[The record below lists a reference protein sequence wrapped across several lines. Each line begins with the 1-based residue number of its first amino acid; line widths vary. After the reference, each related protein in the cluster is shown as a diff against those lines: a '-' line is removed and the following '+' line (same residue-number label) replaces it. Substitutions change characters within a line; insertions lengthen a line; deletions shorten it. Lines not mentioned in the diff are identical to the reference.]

1 MSEDELRALL
11 AHEVAHVRRGDCLA
25 NLVQRICEI
34 PAFFHPGVWLAS
46 GRIAL
51 AREELA
57 DGWAL
62 SRGADAGSY
71 ARSLAAMAE
80 RAQVSLGA
88 VSLGVAEGKSTLLR
102 RVEAIMRGGSLK
114 RVSRPLVVAL
124 IGAALVSA
132 GAFAAVQV
140 HEERGAVAA
149 DENTADLRALE
160 GEMKNLALAVLMYLQ
175 DSKGVF
181 PPTDD
186 IREIRS
192 ILKPYLASEEVFEH
206 DLRWVMPAGLRVG
219 TIEDPARTPLVI
231 LEVNAKTEI
240 VAYADGHVET
250 QPRAAEGERIIDL
263 TVVNEKGGPMEGARI
278 KGLGLG
284 GEPVLM
290 TDERG
295 YRRFVVTKG
304 AKSVSLYVTSAD
316 GREETVVTIPFEN
329 EHQKAT
335 VTLHPAGETRAA
347 TAGTV
352 TFSGRVVDDRGR
364 PVEGAS
370 LWVYGLGYYGD
381 VFLSRDIGTTDENGR
396 FSAGIPRLAAG
407 NEGWG
412 GGWLEPWTCQIVA
425 HKRGQAMSWVRTP
438 GNGIVDG
445 GDIRLGKPVSVS
457 GAVRDVNGVLLPQ
470 VLVRAETV
478 EKTGEKL
485 QFDSMGD
492 APPWVETRTDEHGR
506 YTISDLPAG
515 GSIVL
520 EVSLCGAGE
529 SYRADEMGPDLGS
542 IDLAKHRGPVDI
554 QLIRQPRIQG
564 RLLTE
569 EGEPAGGVTIRL
581 HGPMKGNPHSIFSG
595 DSVTDEKGRYE
606 FDLTVAGTW
615 TLVVTDKRY
624 ARVLT
629 KDLTVDLGD
638 SVDLGT
644 TILGRSATIEGRVL
658 DAASGVPVGGA
669 YVDAHVRGQDQ
680 RSTGPAVVTEADGRF
695 TVSALP
701 GEVVLSVGGPK
712 GYTGNQRVTT
722 ETVDGQTFVRIT
734 SDPDRPSY
742 RIVDGKAGATVTG
755 IALYV
760 MPSATVE
767 GMVLGPDGEAWRY
780 GGYVSVEID
789 RARVRTNVY
798 PASGGNAGMDGAFSA
813 SGLFSGVPFIA
824 ALYDEERALG
834 GGARVTPKTGAPTPV
849 TIEMKPLATVVGRV
863 LMPDGGPA
871 AGVDVGFMH
880 VHGRRGSVFATT
892 DADGGFKMNAGMV
905 GTVCSATVVVPSIR
919 EREETGAELRLR
931 GFTKMVPV
939 TSSDQLIDLGD
950 IVLERYD
957 PQGRS

>member
-1 MSEDELRALL
+1 
-11 AHEVAHVRRGDCLA
+11 
-25 NLVQRICEI
+25 
-34 PAFFHPGVWLAS
+34 
-46 GRIAL
+46 
-51 AREELA
+51 
-57 DGWAL
+57 
-62 SRGADAGSY
+62 
-71 ARSLAAMAE
+71 
-80 RAQVSLGA
+80 
-88 VSLGVAEGKSTLLR
+88 
-102 RVEAIMRGGSLK
+102 MRGGSLK
-114 RVSRPLVVAL
+114 RMSRPLVVAL

-140 HEERGAVAA
+140 CEEPGAVAA
-149 DENTADLRALE
+149 DENAADLRALE

-186 IREIRS
+186 IREIQS
-192 ILKPYLASEEVFEH
+192 ILGPYLASEEVFARE
-206 DLRWVMPAGLRVG
+206 LRWVMPAGLRSG
-219 TIEDPARTPLVI
+219 SIEAPARTPVVI

-250 QPRAAEGERIIDL
+250 QPKAAGGEWIIDV
-263 TVVNEKGGPMEGARI
+263 TVVDEKGGPVEGARI
-278 KGLGLG
+278 RGLGLG
-284 GEPVLM
+284 GEPFLM

-295 YRRFVVTKG
+295 YRRFVVTKAG
-304 AKSVSLYVTSAD
+304 KSVTLYATSAD
-316 GREETVVTIPFEN
+316 GREETVVTIAFET

-370 LWVYGLGYYGD
+370 LWVYGSGYYGE

-396 FSAGIPRLAAG
+396 FSVGIPRLSVG
-407 NEGWG
+407 NGGWG
-412 GGWLEPWTCQIVA
+412 GGWLDPWTCEIIA
-425 HKRGQAMSWVRTP
+425 HKRGQATGWVQRD
-438 GNGIVDG
+438 GDNIVDG
-445 GDIRLGKPVSVS
+445 GDIRLGRPTSVS
-457 GAVRDVNGVLLPQ
+457 GAVKDVNGLLLPQ

-478 EKTGEKL
+478 GKAGEKL
-485 QFDSMGD
+485 QFDGMAD

-515 GSIVL
+515 AWVRL

-529 SYRADEMGPDLGS
+529 SYRADEMGPDLGV
-542 IDLAKHRGPVDI
+542 IDLAKHRGAVAI
-554 QLIRQPRIQG
+554 QLVRQPRVQG

-569 EGEPAGGVTIRL
+569 EGEPAAGVKIRL
-581 HGPMKGNPHSIFSG
+581 SGPEKGDPRAIFG
-595 DSVTDEKGRYE
+595 EDAVTDEKGRYE
-606 FDLTVAGTW
+606 FKLIVAGTW
-615 TLVVTDKRY
+615 TLVVTDERY
-624 ARVLT
+624 AQFLT
-629 KDLTVDLGD
+629 KDLVVDLGD

-644 TILGRSATIEGRVL
+644 TILGKSATIEGRVH
-658 DAASGVPVGGA
+658 DAVSGRPIDKA
-669 YVDAHVRGQDQ
+669 YVNAFVRGQDQ
-680 RSTGPAVVTEADGRF
+680 RSTGTAVITGADGRF

-701 GEVVLSVGGPK
+701 GEVVLSVGGPE

-742 RIVDGKAGATVTG
+742 MAVSAKAGAKVTG

-767 GMVLGPDGEAWRY
+767 GMVLGPDGEPWRY
-780 GGYVSVEID
+780 GGHVSVEID
-789 RARVRTNVY
+789 RARTKTNVY
-798 PASGGNAGMDGAFSA
+798 PVSGGNVGIDGNFSA
-813 SGLFSGVPFIA
+813 SGLYSGVPFIA
-824 ALYDEERALG
+824 ALYDEERKLG
-834 GGARVTPKTGAPTPV
+834 GGARVTPKTGAPPHV

-863 LMPDGGPA
+863 LMPDGKPA

-880 VHGRRGSVFATT
+880 VRGRRGSVFAAT
-892 DADGGFKMNAGMV
+892 DAEGRFRMSAGMV
-905 GTVCSATVVVPSIR
+905 GTVCSAGVVVPSIR